1 MRWKPP
7 AARSASH
14 NFANPSQPR
23 KHLNSRSRRRRR
35 RKRSYRNLSHL
46 GQHDASG
53 NPAERSP
60 GDRRRDRRR
69 SERREAEDAA
79 GGGRPP
85 PRRRRR
91 GPAELRRHRRRH
103 VDVLSVWTSVPD
115 AWKPEGERRGRSRRA
130 RRLTLLLSPTLLP
143 LSLSPVSGGESWVVV
158 RRGRRR
164 LLGGGGGE
172 GGSERHVGKRKWV
185 DGLWARRDGPLAWV
199 TLRAAWP
206 GGKGVVVWFDHF
218 DYYYNC
224 IYLYNKN
231 KWICEKKDILLT
243 SKL

>member
-7 AARSASH
+7 AARSASL

-143 LSLSPVSGGESWVVV
+143 LSLSLSCLGGWKLSCCSSWSAATA
-158 RRGRRR
+158 
-164 LLGGGGGE
+164 GGGGE
-172 GGSERHVGKRKWV
+172 
-185 DGLWARRDGPLAWV
+185 
-199 TLRAAWP
+199 RAARGEAEAGGRLVGPRGRPTSVGYVTGCLARWEGGGCLVWP
-206 GGKGVVVWFDHF
+206 FW
-218 DYYYNC
+218 
-224 IYLYNKN
+224 
-231 KWICEKKDILLT
+231 LL
-243 SKL
+243 L

>member
-164 LLGGGGGE
+164 LLGGGASGTW
-172 GGSERHVGKRKWV
+172 GSGSGWTACGP
-185 DGLWARRDGPLAWV
+185 DGTA
-199 TLRAAWP
+199 
-206 GGKGVVVWFDHF
+206 H
-218 DYYYNC
+218 
-224 IYLYNKN
+224 
-231 KWICEKKDILLT
+231 
-243 SKL
+243 

>member
-7 AARSASH
+7 AARSASL

-164 LLGGGGGE
+164 LLGWGGGGGE
-172 GGSERHVGKRKWV
+172 
-185 DGLWARRDGPLAWV
+185 
-199 TLRAAWP
+199 RAARGEAEVGGRLVGPKGRRTSVGYVTGCLARWEGGGCLVWP
-206 GGKGVVVWFDHF
+206 FW
-218 DYYYNC
+218 
-224 IYLYNKN
+224 
-231 KWICEKKDILLT
+231 LL
-243 SKL
+243 L